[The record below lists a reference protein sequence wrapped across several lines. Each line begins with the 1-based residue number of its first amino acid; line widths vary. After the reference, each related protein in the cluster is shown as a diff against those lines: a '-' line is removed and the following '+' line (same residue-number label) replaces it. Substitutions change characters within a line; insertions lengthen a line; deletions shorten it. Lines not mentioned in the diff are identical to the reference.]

1 MSLQSFWTPEAEDS
15 FLAITEYLAKTWG
28 LRVADVF
35 VSDVLHTLALLE
47 KFPGGGVVEVPALG
61 IQSIPV
67 ARQIRL
73 FYAVKGDH
81 LLVLEFIDTRTSRF
95 QRTRG

>member
-1 MSLQSFWTPEAEDS
+1 MSLRSFWTPEAEES
-15 FLAITEYLAKTWG
+15 FLAITEYWRKGWG
-28 LRVADVF
+28 VRVADVF

-47 KFPGGGVVEVPALG
+47 KFPGGGMMEVPDLG

-67 ARQIRL
+67 ASQVRL
-73 FYAVKGDH
+73 FYAVKGSH

-95 QRTRG
+95 QRIRG